1 MGGNIR
7 CKSMPVYAIQLSTL
21 RQRIRECRLE
31 RGYTQEMLATKAG
44 LGEKYLQNLEAG
56 RRANPGIEVLNQ
68 IAQALEVHVFVLLYT
83 QEELI
88 VIARDLKKS

>member
-1 MGGNIR
+1 
-7 CKSMPVYAIQLSTL
+7 MPVYAIQLSTL
-21 RQRIRECRLE
+21 RQRIREIRLE

-56 RRANPGIEVLNQ
+56 RRANPGIDVLNQ